1 MNLEMPRIRALI
13 TDLGGVLVRFDH
25 GITSRALAS
34 MSGRPEPEVRHL
46 LYGTDHG
53 YDEGR
58 ISSQEFHTWTTRHLG
73 VSIPFE
79 RFREI
84 WSDIFFPNPGV
95 ENLLGVFKGRY
106 PIVLL
111 SNTNEMHF
119 QHLVERFDVL
129 GLPDR
134 FILSYRI
141 GCSKPD
147 PRIYQAAIE
156 AAGHSGDVC
165 VYIDDIPDYVQ
176 AASRQGMHGIVF
188 RTAEELQM
196 DLAALGLSFE

>member
-1 MNLEMPRIRALI
+1 MMR
-13 TDLGGVLVRFDH
+13 GGFRLRSSTPGQLDIWVCP
-25 GITSRALAS
+25 SRS
-34 MSGRPEPEVRHL
+34 NGSERSGA
-46 LYGTDHG
+46 T
-53 YDEGR
+53 
-58 ISSQEFHTWTTRHLG
+58 
-73 VSIPFE
+73 
-79 RFREI
+79 
-84 WSDIFFPNPGV
+84 FFPNPGV